1 MPRIQWPWLLGSL
14 SYVILGVLRR
24 FELTVGEAPGIIL
37 LILAF
42 LSAGLGV
49 ILGVVSW
56 KRQAVNPWWALGAIV
71 FNLVMVLAAVMVV
84 WTG

>member
-1 MPRIQWPWLLGSL
+1 MPRIQCSWLVGIL
-14 SYVILGVLRR
+14 SYVILGLLRR
-24 FELTVGEAPGIIL
+24 SELPVDETPRIIL

-71 FNLVMVLAAVMVV
+71 FNLVMALAAVMAV
-84 WTG
+84 WAG